1 MKSDLFGTILNCVLC
16 SLYKNNKLSTMPF
29 DAISTVFMEAK
40 SQAVFPLVYSALA
53 KSGYDLSA
61 YQSQYFSIIGNNVK
75 VTEEHK
81 WLHKLLSQNKIEYVF
96 LKGCASARFY
106 PDPLL
111 RTMGDVDLLV
121 RECDVSE
128 AAALLIENGYKIDD
142 INDNNQAHISLYNQK
157 TNVHIELHRRIGF
170 IPENDAGERIKT
182 YFTDIFEKYVLENNE
197 YLRPSDFHHGLI
209 LLLHTAQH
217 LTSEGVGLR
226 HLCDWA
232 VFVATFSD
240 ADFKELF
247 EKPLKQAGLW
257 EFAKIL
263 TQFAVKYLGC
273 PEKAWCGEPD
283 DAVLE
288 ALLCDIFDGGNFG
301 KKDFTRYQ
309 HIKYISD
316 RSKDNN
322 AKSPLRQL
330 FSNIV
335 TKTKAEVGFVKKAP
349 LLLPIGVICVGFKYL
364 RLIIIGKRKMDNKSL
379 INKALTRKELYDSF
393 ELFK

>member
-1 MKSDLFGTILNCVLC
+1 MTSTNTLLLKLLSATI
-16 SLYKNNKLSTMPF
+16 SYIKNATLVDENLVASILS
-29 DAISTVFMEAK
+29 EAK

-53 KSGYDLSA
+53 RSGCDLSA

-81 WLHKLLSQNKIEYVF
+81 LLHKLFSKNRIDYVF

-106 PDPLL
+106 PEPLL

-288 ALLCDIFDGGNFG
+288 ALLCDVFEGGNFG

-309 HIKYISD
+309 HIKYIKD
-316 RSKDNN
+316 RTESATVKTPLKSLFGNVV
-322 AKSPLRQL
+322 AKAKCE
-330 FSNIV
+330 I
-335 TKTKAEVGFVKKAP
+335 GFVKKIP
-349 LLLPIGVICVGFKYL
+349 WLLPVGIVCVGFKYFG
-364 RLIIIGKRKMDNKSL
+364 LIITGKRKLD
-379 INKALTRKELYDSF
+379 NKALIESALDRKELYDSF
-393 ELFK
+393 KLFK